1 MNKRSINKIILFW
14 ILIGVYKKVLQSL
27 YEMHNR
33 EEERKY
39 NNKKI
44 KLITSINLVYKVFC
58 M

>member
-1 MNKRSINKIILFW
+1 MFW
-14 ILIGVYKKVLQSL
+14 ILIEVYKKVLQNIKK
-27 YEMHNR
+27 MHNR

-44 KLITSINLVYKVFC
+44 EFIIIISLVYKVFC